1 MNQQKQRNRTATKL
15 LSSSDP
21 HQLTFCLAHILT
33 WFLFWHH
40 SFCHMYIYIMTFHL
54 ACILTFYLAFFLAFD
69 QSDICSDILSEI
81 LSGNLFGIYSGIL
94 WHGFGSRWAP
104 SIASEPCDPQSWR
117 DGRDGD
123 GEEEEGRGRRKEE
136 EGVAPLLK
144 SSDPHLPGQVGKNM
158 EKYSLQVISTNRHFI
173 QHIFWDSIGILT
185 FLTDI
190 YLFFWDTFWQIF
202 WRSFCM
208 TSILTFFTYSD
219 IHSDIL
225 SGIFWHCL
233 WHL

>member
-1 MNQQKQRNRTATKL
+1 MILILASFF
-15 LSSSDP
+15 LS
-21 HQLTFCLAHILT
+21 HV
-33 WFLFWHH
+33 
-40 SFCHMYIYIMTFHL
+40 YIYILWHSIWHVFWHSILHSFWHSISLTYV
-54 ACILTFYLAFFLAFD
+54 LTFYLRFFLA
-69 QSDICSDILSEI
+69 
-81 LSGNLFGIYSGIL
+81 IYSGIL